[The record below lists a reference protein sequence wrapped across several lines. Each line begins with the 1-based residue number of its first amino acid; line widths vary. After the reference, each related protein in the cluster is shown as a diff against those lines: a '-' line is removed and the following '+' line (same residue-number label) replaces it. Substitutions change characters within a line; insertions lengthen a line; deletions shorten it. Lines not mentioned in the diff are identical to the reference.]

1 MTTLPLFQKCL
12 VAVCL
17 TGVTGCLAAIFACRF
32 RSELKEL
39 HAKWIGTSP
48 LTRALCI
55 LALTL
60 GVLYGGTKPPAS
72 TNEPPGSVSGETTTT
87 NEPPVIVDGDDT
99 NAPPD
104 IVDGDTPTNDPPDI
118 VEGDA
123 PTNDPPVIVEGDAPT
138 NTPPDTAEGDA
149 PTNAPPPVLM
159 AGRPRPALMM
169 PPPSQTSQSSPTVIA
184 NWTARGAWIDWH
196 HIAFPESFSFPVGT
210 NMLFGVTLMSFGD
223 VRERLANPAP
233 LVSLP
238 SPVSLEPDVSS
249 CAYGLTASNSFLIA
263 WSNVCVE
270 RNPTNRVDASIEL
283 FDSGDMT
290 VRFGDTVT
298 NIVARPPDGFVGEAQ
313 DEDWLAAAFPGD
325 YASITNDGYEAWIDD
340 YVGHNE
346 PNGLYKCFVTVN
358 ALPEHGPCYLVCGPY
373 KMVVKE
379 PGEYC
384 FPLMDFIE
392 YDLYTCPTA
401 VPLTYYDDDGWDLPA
416 SDYMPLL
423 MSPAPRRLL
432 GAPRNDDH
440 HYKIQRFP
448 EVFVHPNY
456 LSHDEAIGE
465 MITVSC
471 NAAGIAVRNYTSAS
485 GRARLYY
492 TSPSTAEII
501 EADIQDAI
509 YISFEYNGLS
519 TCGTVT
525 INPPTCPWW
534 PYCPGWPDCPYHYD
548 PSPNSTNDT
557 SNASTP

>member
-17 TGVTGCLAAIFACRF
+17 IGVAGCLAAILACRY
-32 RSELKEL
+32 RSEILKL
-39 HAKWIGTSP
+39 HAKWISTSP
-48 LTRALCI
+48 FTRALCV

-60 GVLYGGTKPPAS
+60 GVLYGGTKPPSS
-72 TNEPPGSVSGETTTT
+72 TNEPPGSASGGTTMT
-87 NEPPVIVDGDDT
+87 NEPPI
-99 NAPPD
+99 
-104 IVDGDTPTNDPPDI
+104 I
-118 VEGDA
+118 VEGDGDA
-123 PTNDPPVIVEGDAPT
+123 PTNAPTTIVEGED
-138 NTPPDTAEGDA
+138 DT

-169 PPPSQTSQSSPTVIA
+169 PPPSQTSQSSPTSQPPQTVA
-184 NWTARGAWIDWH
+184 RWTARGARIDWH
-196 HIAFPESFSFPVGT
+196 HISFPDTFEFPDGT
-210 NMLFGVTLMSFGD
+210 NMLHGVTLMSCGEI
-223 VRERLANPAP
+223 RERLANPTP
-233 LVSLP
+233 LFSLP
-238 SPVSLEPDVSS
+238 QPVSLEPGVSS
-249 CAYGLTASNSFLIA
+249 CAYGLTASNSFLVT
-263 WSNVCVE
+263 WSNVCVN
-270 RNPTNRVDASIEL
+270 RDSTNRVDASIEL
-283 FDSGDMT
+283 FDSGACS
-290 VRFGDTVT
+290 VRFGASQTFIPPAV
-298 NIVARPPDGFVGEAQ
+298 PDGFLGEAQ
-313 DEDWLAAAFPGD
+313 NDAWLASAFPGD
-325 YASITNDGYEAWIDD
+325 YDSITNNGYAAWLADHI
-340 YVGHNE
+340 GHNE
-346 PNGLYKCFVTVN
+346 ANGLYKCTVTVN
-358 ALPEHGPCYLVCGPY
+358 ALPEHGPCYLVCGPFN
-373 KMVVKE
+373 MVVTE
-379 PGEYC
+379 PGEYS
-384 FPLMDFIE
+384 FPLMDFVA
-392 YDLYTCPTA
+392 YDLYTAPTD
-401 VPLTYYDDDGWDLPA
+401 VPLTWTEDDGWELPA
-416 SDYMPLL
+416 SDYARLQ
-423 MSPAPRRLL
+423 MSPRPRRLL
-432 GAPRNDDH
+432 GGTNNGRH